1 MRAAAA
7 GAIAEAGGRLAKLA
21 GGFIGAAAAVLP
33 PGASCPRMRSRRSR
47 RRVEC
52 ALGFAVLLL
61 SVGLAGHASEAGVG
75 AGKALPRVEEAAKGV
90 EGKHLMTVD
99 ELYGYG
105 GLGDD
110 AGQRCN
116 I

>member
-1 MRAAAA
+1 M
-7 GAIAEAGGRLAKLA
+7 
-21 GGFIGAAAAVLP
+21 
-33 PGASCPRMRSRRSR
+33 
-47 RRVEC
+47 EC

-61 SVGLAGHASEAGVG
+61 SVGLAGHASEAGAG
-75 AGKALPRVEEAAKGV
+75 AGKALPHVEEAAKGV

-110 AGQRCN
+110 AGAKVQYLIKCGIPVIHVEAVR
-116 I
+116 